1 MEEHP
6 QAAVNDE
13 RDRVKAAFLNL
24 HGLDGAVP
32 VGLRVV
38 AMGRLLRR
46 ISHAIWDV
54 RVVHL
59 VYAVAGSGHLPITRS
74 TVSEQRSVD
83 DALAEI
89 RRLVEV
95 GFERTNGQNA
105 LILQRLNHTDDR
117 HAELAKRVDADRA
130 AAEARDDAL
139 EKRADAIERD
149 AVTRAQLADRTRQII
164 AVVGLMLTAAGV
176 AIALILGLTR
186 H

>member
-1 MEEHP
+1 M
-6 QAAVNDE
+6 
-13 RDRVKAAFLNL
+13 
-24 HGLDGAVP
+24 
-32 VGLRVV
+32 
-38 AMGRLLRR
+38 
-46 ISHAIWDV
+46 
-54 RVVHL
+54 
-59 VYAVAGSGHLPITRS
+59 
-74 TVSEQRSVD
+74 SEQRSVD

-105 LILQRLNHTDDR
+105 LILQRLDHADGR

-149 AVTRAQLADRTRQII
+149 AVTRAQLTDRTRQII

-186 H
+186 P